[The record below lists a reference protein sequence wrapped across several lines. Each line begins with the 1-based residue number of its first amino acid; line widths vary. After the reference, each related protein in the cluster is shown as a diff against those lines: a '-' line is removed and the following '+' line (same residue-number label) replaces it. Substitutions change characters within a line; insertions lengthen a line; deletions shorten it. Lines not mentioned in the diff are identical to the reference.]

1 VKIARGVAFVLLAA
15 LACRR
20 EAPAPKAP
28 AAAPTSAKQA
38 TGPDDPN
45 ERANLL
51 NYAHGA
57 TVISRT
63 GEAALSNSALGA
75 IDGDLTSAW
84 VINASDYPQT
94 ETIAL
99 ATRSRIDRVGI
110 ATGGRQPFAIGI
122 VEFESSLDGVTY
134 KPLGRITPKRSE
146 TPQLVS
152 VTPAEARFVR
162 ATLVSGD
169 RNGRAS
175 ALFALGAE
183 LEPAHGVRIDG
194 CWTINGMP
202 ATFAQHGAHAFGTI
216 ETSPTP
222 TQLDGG
228 FDGRFF
234 RFTWSRGASYG
245 FAALSVSPAPVI
257 LSEAKDLKSRNL
269 RPFAVSAAQGDVA
282 NVTHLS
288 GHHWHEEPIP
298 LFFAESWFGERHDCT
313 PNVADHGEVTRALLK
328 RSGRAPLYGLAFD
341 ANGNLIESA
350 SVDTLTVLRAFLLG
364 NPSLQARL
372 IAHEFHAA
380 TPEQN
385 RAIANARLTTIEQ
398 SLLRN
403 GVPKGRLS
411 FVAAGSDNP
420 RELPVTDAMRSLY
433 SSVDLEIRR

>member
-1 VKIARGVAFVLLAA
+1 VKIARGLAFVLVAA
-15 LACRR
+15 LACNRA
-20 EAPAPKAP
+20 APATKSTAPPPPK
-28 AAAPTSAKQA
+28 KQA

-51 NYAHGA
+51 NFAHGA

-63 GEAALSNSALGA
+63 GEATLANSALGA

-84 VINASDYPQT
+84 VINAGDYPQT
-94 ETIAL
+94 ATFAL
-99 ATRSRIDRVGI
+99 ATRSRIDRIGI
-110 ATGGRQPFAIGI
+110 ATGDRDPFTIAN
-122 VEFESSLDGVTY
+122 VEFESSLDGVAF
-134 KPLGRITPKRSE
+134 KPLGKLTPKRIE
-146 TPQLVS
+146 TPQLIN
-152 VTPAEARFVR
+152 VTPVEAKFIR

-169 RNGRAS
+169 RNGRAT

-183 LEPAHGVRIDG
+183 LEPAKHVSIDG

-202 ATFAQHGAHAFGTI
+202 ATFGQHGAHAFGVI
-216 ETSPTP
+216 ETTP
-222 TQLDGG
+222 TATHLDGG

-234 RFTWSRGASYG
+234 RFTWTRGASYG
-245 FAALSVSPAPVI
+245 FAAISVSPAPVI
-257 LSEAKDLKSRNL
+257 LSGAKDLNPRNL
-269 RPFAVSAAQGDVA
+269 RPFAVAAAQGDVA
-282 NVTHLS
+282 AGRHLS

-298 LFFAESWFGERHDCT
+298 LFFAESWFGERRDCAT
-313 PNVADHGEVTRALLK
+313 SIADHGEVTQALLK

-341 ANGNLIESA
+341 TNGNLVESA
-350 SVDTLTVLRAFLLG
+350 SVDTLGALRAFLLG
-364 NPSLQARL
+364 NPGVQARL
-372 IAHEFHAA
+372 VAHEFHAA

-411 FVAAGSDNP
+411 FVAAGSDDP
-420 RELPVTDAMRSLY
+420 REVPVTDAMRALY